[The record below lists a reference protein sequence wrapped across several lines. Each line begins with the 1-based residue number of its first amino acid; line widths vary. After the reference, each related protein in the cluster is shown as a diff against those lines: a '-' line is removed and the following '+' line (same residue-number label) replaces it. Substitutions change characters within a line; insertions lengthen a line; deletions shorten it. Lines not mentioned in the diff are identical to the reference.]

1 MKSDLKITENKHE
14 IFGVKG
20 TDNDYRDIEI
30 DINNDSVKIWVGHI
44 HSSIEIE
51 LTIEEYKKLFNKVN
65 ERLK

>member
-1 MKSDLKITENKHE
+1 MKSDLKITENKDE

-20 TDNDYRDIEI
+20 TGSDYRDIEI

-51 LTIEEYKKLFNKVN
+51 LTIEEYRKLFDKVN
-65 ERLK
+65 ERIK